1 MSKDFTKVQEILY
14 ELRVEE
20 VMTRNVIT
28 VTPQQSMGDLEE
40 LLRVHR
46 ISGTP
51 VLEDGVLVGIVS
63 LQDLIKALHA
73 GQIDQPVSAWMTRQ
87 VEALYTH
94 ERVTSAIQK
103 LQKTD
108 YGRFPIVDHSTGQLV
123 GILTQGDIIKG
134 TLKELDIH
142 YRRREQQYSPVQHFF
157 EDVISENTSITL
169 RYKVKALDFDHGG
182 QASSQFKRSLQN
194 LGISPQV
201 VRRAAIATYEA
212 ETNLMLHTTDGGWIE
227 ADIRPHQIRIDF
239 IDRGPGIPDVEQ
251 AMQPGF
257 STAPEWIREMG
268 FGAGMGLSNIKN
280 CADEISLESEIGQ
293 GTHLQILFRLDD
305 TTKQTL
311 GGETK

>member
-1 MSKDFTKVQEILY
+1 MSRDFTKVQEILY

-28 VTPQQSMGDLEE
+28 VTPQQTMGDLEE

-46 ISGTP
+46 ISGAP
-51 VLEDGVLVGIVS
+51 VLEDGILVGIVS
-63 LQDLIKALHA
+63 LQDLIKALEV

-87 VEALYTH
+87 VDALHPH
-94 ERVTSAIQK
+94 ERVMSAIQK
-103 LQKTD
+103 LEKTG
-108 YGRFPIVDHSTGQLV
+108 YGRFPVVDHNTGQLV
-123 GILTQGDIIKG
+123 GILTQGDVIKG

-142 YRRREQQYSPVQHFF
+142 YRRREQASSPIRSFF
-157 EDVISENTSITL
+157 EDVTSEDTSITL
-169 RYKVKALDFDHGG
+169 RYTVRALDFDCGG

-212 ETNLMLHTTDGGWIE
+212 ETNLMLHTTDGGQIE
-227 ADIRPHQIRIDF
+227 ATIGPHTICIDF
-239 IDRGPGIPDVEQ
+239 IDRGPGIPNVEQ

-280 CADEISLESEIGQ
+280 CADEMSLESEIGK
-293 GTHLQILFRLDD
+293 GTHLRVLFRLD
-305 TTKQTL
+305 
-311 GGETK
+311 ETNR

>member
-1 MSKDFTKVQEILY
+1 MSEEFTKVQEILY

-28 VTPQQSMGDLEE
+28 VRPQQSMDDLEE

-51 VLEDGVLVGIVS
+51 VIEDGVLVGIVS
-63 LQDLIKALHA
+63 LQDLIKALEA

-87 VEALYTH
+87 IETLYTH
-94 ERVTSAIQK
+94 ERVMSAIQK
-103 LQKTD
+103 LEKTG
-108 YGRFPIVDHSTGQLV
+108 YGRFPVVDHSTGQLV
-123 GILTQGDIIKG
+123 GILTQGDIIRG

-142 YRRREQQYSPVQHFF
+142 YRQREQEYSTVRRFF
-157 EDVISENTSITL
+157 EDIISENTSITL
-169 RYKVKALDFDHGG
+169 RYTVKALDFDHGG
-182 QASSQFKRSLQN
+182 QASSQFKRSLQS

-212 ETNLMLHTTDGGWIE
+212 ETNLMLHATDGGQIE
-227 ADIRPHQIRIDF
+227 VDIRPHKICIDF

-280 CADEISLESEIGQ
+280 CVDEMSLESEVGK
-293 GTHLQILFRLDD
+293 GTHLRLVFRLDH
-305 TTKQTL
+305 TSK
-311 GGETK
+311 